1 MDVFKQKIVEAI
13 KKETGL
19 EQINLEIPPNQELG
33 DYAFPCFELAKKW
46 KKNHA
51 EIAQILKDKIKLAG
65 VKTEIKGAYLNFFI
79 DYKKKNE
86 YLLRE
91 VLKKRNKYGSS
102 TKKNQNV
109 MIEFFHANTHKAV
122 HIGHIRNICLGE
134 SIARILEFSGYDVIR
149 VNYQGDIGPHVAKC
163 MWGILNLKLK
173 MPEKNKLRWLG
184 GIYAKA
190 NEKSNENAGAEEEI
204 RVMTKQLY
212 EGDKKLTALWI
223 RTRKW
228 CLDDFNKL
236 YKEFN
241 VKFNRLYFE
250 SEVEKSGKEISR
262 KLVDEGITKVSDEA
276 IIADLE
282 QYGLGILVLVRND
295 EVALYGAKDLGLS
308 QLKLK
313 EYRKID
319 KSLHVVGKE
328 QEFYFKQ
335 LFKIFELMKSPLSCR
350 SYHIIYEL
358 VMLPEGK
365 MSSREG
371 NLVLYYDLID
381 RLLDVTRKEV
391 EKRNK
396 NMPKNKLEKIA
407 NQIAFGAL
415 KFSMANR
422 ENNRVLIFDMKKA
435 LDLEGETGPYIQYAN
450 TRINSILKRYG
461 KNVSG
466 NVNLSLL
473 THENET
479 QLINILQKFPNTI
492 EECAVHY
499 KTNLL
504 ARYLLDLSQALNRF
518 YHSCPI
524 LQEKEELKLARLV
537 LIKTV
542 QTVISQ
548 GLYLLGI
555 ETPERM

>member
-1 MDVFKQKIVEAI
+1 MDIFKQKIIDAL
-13 KKETGL
+13 KKETEL
-19 EQINLEIPPNQELG
+19 EHINLEIPPSHEIG
-33 DYAFPCFELAKKW
+33 DYAFPCFELANKW
-46 KKNHA
+46 KKNPA
-51 EIAQILKDKIKLAG
+51 EIAQELSSKIKLESIRTE
-65 VKTEIKGAYLNFFI
+65 VKNAYINFFVEHQ
-79 DYKKKNE
+79 KKNE
-86 YLLRE
+86 YILRE
-91 VLKKRNKYGSS
+91 ILKKRDKYGSG
-102 TKKNQNV
+102 TKKNQNA

-122 HIGHIRNICLGE
+122 HIGHVRNICLGE

-163 MWGILNLKLK
+163 LWGILNLKLK
-173 MPEKNKLRWLG
+173 TPKQDKLRWLG
-184 GIYAKA
+184 EVYAKA
-190 NEKSNENAGAEEEI
+190 NEKSKDNAKIEEEI

-212 EGDKKLTALWI
+212 EGDKKLTALWL

-236 YKEFN
+236 YKEFDF
-241 VKFNRLYFE
+241 KFKRLYFE

-262 KLVDEGITKVSDEA
+262 KLVEQNIAKISDGA

-282 QYGLGILVLVRND
+282 KYGLGILVFVRSD
-295 EVALYGAKDLGLS
+295 GVALYGAKEIGLA
-308 QLKLK
+308 QLKLG
-313 EYRKID
+313 EYKKID

-328 QEFYFKQ
+328 QELYFKQ
-335 LFKIFELMKSPLSCR
+335 LFKIFELMKSPIAGK

-371 NLVLYYDLID
+371 NLVLYYDMIEK
-381 RLLDVTRKEV
+381 LLDITRKEV
-391 EKRNK
+391 KKRNK
-396 NMPKNKLEKIA
+396 DMPRKNVEKIA
-407 NQIAFGAL
+407 KQIAFGAL
-415 KFSMANR
+415 KFSMVNR
-422 ENNRVLIFDMKKA
+422 ENNRVIIFDMKKA
-435 LDLEGETGPYIQYAN
+435 LDLEGETGAYIQYAN
-450 TRINSILKRYG
+450 TRIASIMKKYG

-473 THENET
+473 THENEI
-479 QLINILQKFPNTI
+479 QLVNILQKFPNII
-492 EECAVHY
+492 EECALHY

-504 ARYLLDLSQALNRF
+504 ARYLLDLSQAFNSF

-524 LQEKEELKLARLV
+524 LQAKEDLKLARLV

-542 QTVISQ
+542 QIVISQ